1 MNILEYVCKFLNI
14 HDFVCLY
21 KRAINC
27 INIME
32 IIVKIKNP
40 KEFDKLAFFISTIGE
55 ILIIPKIIIFVN
67 SFDKRVML
75 INHLYNLLPMY
86 MKKDDKR
93 LIKIFILIL
102 KFDIKSKYLNNFC
115 NYSNNIWI
123 YIDAARMR
131 INI

>member
-1 MNILEYVCKFLNI
+1 
-14 HDFVCLY
+14 
-21 KRAINC
+21 
-27 INIME
+27 ME